1 MYLLTCVFCYFFLF
15 SPIPEYFFFFPW
27 SGISLPTDCTVLL
40 LPVVAWNKKPK
51 PNIHIPLSKQN
62 QTKPKKN
69 QNQTKPCS
77 SETNLPFNI
86 NHLENFIIHQPI
98 SPFPGILPFLVV
110 DDLCNLALP
119 FDSLPLPCPSA
130 ALLCCSL
137 KRVTPQCLFILF
149 GMLSFT
155 LFITLFFH
163 LFEIYFLFY
172 FILFWYFRNVQF
184 AVCLFFFCCLFWM
197 HNFTLFS
204 LLFNLV
210 CLYFTFSYA
219 WFIALHVFFFIR
231 VLNCDS
237 MLNCSVF
244 WQLDF
249 GFFFSF
255 FFLLKPSIFSLMYC
269 SIIILLY
276 KNFP

>member
-15 SPIPEYFFFFPW
+15 SPIPEYFVFFPW

-40 LPVVAWNKKPK
+40 LPVVAWNKKK
-51 PNIHIPLSKQN
+51 NIHIYIPLPK
-62 QTKPKKN
+62 KKN
-69 QNQTKPCS
+69 QKKKPCS

-155 LFITLFFH
+155 LFITLFFFH
-163 LFEIYFLFY
+163 LFEIYFFFL
-172 FILFWYFRNVQF
+172 ILQKCT
-184 AVCLFFFCCLFWM
+184 VCSLPLFCCCFECIISFLCC
-197 HNFTLFS
+197 
-204 LLFNLV
+204 LV
-210 CLYFTFSYA
+210 CYL
-219 WFIALHVFFFIR
+219 I
-231 VLNCDS
+231 
-237 MLNCSVF
+237 
-244 WQLDF
+244 
-249 GFFFSF
+249 
-255 FFLLKPSIFSLMYC
+255 
-269 SIIILLY
+269 
-276 KNFP
+276 

>member
-1 MYLLTCVFCYFFLF
+1 MFFATFFF
-15 SPIPEYFFFFPW
+15 SPPSLNIFFSSPDPEFLCQLTARYFCF
-27 SGISLPTDCTVLL
+27 LL
-40 LPVVAWNKKPK
+40 LLETKN
-51 PNIHIPLSKQN
+51 QN
-62 QTKPKKN
+62 QTYIFPFQNKTKPNQKKN

-172 FILFWYFRNVQF
+172 FILILQKCT
-184 AVCLFFFCCLFWM
+184 VC
-197 HNFTLFS
+197 S
-204 LLFNLV
+204 LP
-210 CLYFTFSYA
+210 
-219 WFIALHVFFFIR
+219 
-231 VLNCDS
+231 
-237 MLNCSVF
+237 
-244 WQLDF
+244 
-249 GFFFSF
+249 
-255 FFLLKPSIFSLMYC
+255 FFLLFVL
-269 SIIILLY
+269 
-276 KNFP
+276 NA

>member
-1 MYLLTCVFCYFFLF
+1 MFFATFFFSPPSLNILF
-15 SPIPEYFFFFPW
+15 SSPDPEFLCQLTARYFCF
-27 SGISLPTDCTVLL
+27 LL
-40 LPVVAWNKKPK
+40 LLETKKK
-51 PNIHIPLSKQN
+51 TIHIYIPL
-62 QTKPKKN
+62 PKKN
-69 QNQTKPCS
+69 KTKKKKPCS

-155 LFITLFFH
+155 LFITLFFFH
-163 LFEIYFLFY
+163 LFEIYFFFL
-172 FILFWYFRNVQF
+172 ILQKCT
-184 AVCLFFFCCLFWM
+184 VCSLPLFCCCFECIISFL
-197 HNFTLFS
+197 LFS

-210 CLYFTFSYA
+210 CLYFMFSYA
-219 WFIALHVFFFIR
+219 
-231 VLNCDS
+231 
-237 MLNCSVF
+237 
-244 WQLDF
+244 
-249 GFFFSF
+249 
-255 FFLLKPSIFSLMYC
+255 
-269 SIIILLY
+269 
-276 KNFP
+276 